1 MPRVSSYQS
10 DDLEPR
16 QPERGANSKPPK
28 EFKPP
33 QEPQLLA
40 GHETPQDNQEES
52 LRPQSLQTY
61 VGQQELKEVLSVA
74 TAAAR
79 SRKEPLDH
87 LLFYGPPG
95 LGKTTISQLLARE
108 MGVNFKMT
116 SAPAL
121 ESPKDIAGI
130 LVGLQA
136 GDIFFIDE
144 IHRLARVT
152 EEILY
157 TAMEDYR
164 LDIVIG
170 KGRSSRITSVP
181 LPRFTL
187 VGATTRFAAL
197 ASPLRDRFGHVHRLR
212 FYKQEELVEI
222 VLRTAGILNVP
233 ILPEGAQEI
242 ARRSR
247 GTPRIANRLLR
258 RVRDFAQVKG
268 DGTISHAVAATALE
282 LFEVDPQGLTWTDRK
297 MLEIIIENYHGG
309 PVGLDT
315 LAAVTGEERQT
326 IEDVYEPYLMQMDY
340 LQRTAR
346 GRVATARAY
355 RHLGYTPEP
364 QEQQLI
370 LGQDG

>member
-1 MPRVSSYQS
+1 MAIISSH
-10 DDLEPR
+10 
-16 QPERGANSKPPK
+16 QPESEAPSPTPK
-28 EFKPP
+28 KARPREALLSG
-33 QEPQLLA
+33 QEL
-40 GHETPQDNQEES
+40 PQDTQEES
-52 LRPQSLQTY
+52 LRPQTLNAY
-61 VGQQELKEVLSVA
+61 IGQRELKEVLTVA

-79 SRKEPLDH
+79 SRGEALDH

-130 LVGLQA
+130 LVALQA
-136 GDIFFIDE
+136 KDILFIDE

-157 TAMEDYR
+157 TAMEDFR

-170 KGRSSRITSVP
+170 KGRTSRITSVP

-187 VGATTRFAAL
+187 VGATTRYAAL
-197 ASPLRDRFGHVHRLR
+197 AAPLRDRFGLVHRLR
-212 FYKQEELVEI
+212 FYDQAELTQI
-222 VLRTAGILNVP
+222 VLRTSNLLKVP
-233 ILPEGAQEI
+233 IEKDGAEEI
-242 ARRSR
+242 ARRAR

-258 RVRDFAQVKG
+258 RVRDYAEVKG
-268 DGTISHAVAATALE
+268 NGTVTQAMAQTALE
-282 LFEVDPQGLTWTDRK
+282 LFEVDPRGLNWTDRRI
-297 MLEIIIENYHGG
+297 LEIMIENYRGG

-315 LAAVTGEERQT
+315 LAAATGEDRQT
-326 IEDVYEPYLMQMDY
+326 IEDVYEPYLMQIDY

-346 GRVATARAY
+346 GRMATPRAY
-355 RHLGYTPEP
+355 AHLGYKPEL
-364 QEQQLI
+364 QAQQQLLD
-370 LGQDG
+370 LG